1 MPRPSRHL
9 DRALLAAGRALLPTR
24 GCSGLS
30 VREVVEAA
38 GVNLGMFHYHFKTRD
53 AFLRAVLQQLYE
65 EMFAQLHFDAA
76 RDAGE
81 LGNLRYAL
89 RVLGRFLRDN
99 RAVLARVLADAL
111 CADPI
116 ARAFIAQNAPR
127 HLGILRQLL
136 AQGQASGALR
146 RLALPQALGICA
158 GALATP
164 ILLGGAIVD
173 SGVLPAASAR
183 ELERTLLG
191 NAAIDE
197 RIELAL
203 FSLCA
208 PPRTPAKRPRARKEP
223 AS

>member
-30 VREVVEAA
+30 VREVVDAA
-38 GVNLGMFHYHFKTRD
+38 GVNLGMFHYHFKTRE

-65 EMFAQLHFDAA
+65 EMFAQLHFDPA
-76 RDAGE
+76 RDAGD

-111 CADPI
+111 CSDPI

-136 AQGQASGALR
+136 LQGQASGALR

-158 GALATP
+158 GSLATP
-164 ILLGGAIVD
+164 ILLGGAIAD
-173 SGVLPAASAR
+173 SGALAGPSAR
-183 ELERTLLG
+183 ELERALLSD
-191 NAAIDE
+191 AAIDE
-197 RIELAL
+197 RIDLAL
-203 FSLCA
+203 AAISA
-208 PPRTPAKRPRARKEP
+208 PPPPAGRKE
-223 AS
+223 AAR